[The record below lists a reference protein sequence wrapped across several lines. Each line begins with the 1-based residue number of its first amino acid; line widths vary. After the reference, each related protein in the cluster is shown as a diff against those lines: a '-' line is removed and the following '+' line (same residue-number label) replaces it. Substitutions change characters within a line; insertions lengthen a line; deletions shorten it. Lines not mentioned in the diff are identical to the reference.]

1 MAEIAAAT
9 YNWAVECHDTFT
21 MGEILLRVPYF
32 DVKRDQGFYAGID
45 KDFILA
51 RDWALGYHPMG
62 LGYFSDIF

>member
-1 MAEIAAAT
+1 
-9 YNWAVECHDTFT
+9 

-51 RDWALGYHPMG
+51 GDWALGYHPMG